1 MGPPLA
7 NPFAAWSLFAIPLFC
22 MPTAIPVEVT
32 TVNYAPVVFVGAM
45 VVSAAWYIIW
55 GYQNYEGPPTHD
67 PTAF

>member
-1 MGPPLA
+1 
-7 NPFAAWSLFAIPLFC
+7 

-45 VVSAAWYIIW
+45 VVCAAWYIIW
-55 GYQNYEGPPTHD
+55 GYKNYEGPPTHD